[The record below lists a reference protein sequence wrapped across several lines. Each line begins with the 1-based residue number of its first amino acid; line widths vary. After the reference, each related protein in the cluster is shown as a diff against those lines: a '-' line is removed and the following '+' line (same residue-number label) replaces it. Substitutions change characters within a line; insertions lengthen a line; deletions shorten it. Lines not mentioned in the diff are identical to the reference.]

1 MALHVTFLHALIL
14 FAYVLLLFC
23 WCLICVCPPQVYQRQ
38 LSKEGLQSV
47 IGAGEVEET
56 ASSIEDLRDLF
67 TLQTG
72 TLSDTHDTLECECM
86 SDERTVCV

>member
-1 MALHVTFLHALIL
+1 VYYVFYLYYL
-14 FAYVLLLFC
+14 VLLVVGC
-23 WCLICVCPPQVYQRQ
+23 ACPPQVYQRQ

-72 TLSDTHDTLECECM
+72 TQSDTHDTLECECM
-86 SDERTVCV
+86 SDERTVRVCVCVCVCV

>member
-1 MALHVTFLHALIL
+1 MFL
-14 FAYVLLLFC
+14 VS
-23 WCLICVCPPQVYQRQ
+23 QVYQRQ

-47 IGAGEVEET
+47 IGAGQVEET

-67 TLQTG
+67 TLQEG

-86 SDERTVCV
+86 SDERTVCIGLKDCVIVFVYLECD